1 MTTFR
6 ITPKGQFSLEASTR
20 FLEGFA
26 PAAFDGAQAPGHLHL
41 AFSVEGSWEDTVG
54 VCVRKTDK
62 FVIGE
67 IFGDAPRDAV
77 RQQIARILSLNVD
90 GSEFQAVGE
99 RDLVVGRL
107 QRSYPGLRP
116 VLFWSPYEPQPG
128 RSSVIASAFCR
139 PRASSSACPRDW
151 VRKSTFTDSD
161 YIASLLHSDS
171 ASIDGFPGLFERKI
185 EQLHVVARAALEGQ
199 LNATQLR
206 SRPRAEALAELKHL
220 PASATFRRTDS
231 RARRRRPR
239 PLLSQGATFEP
250 GDADAYGFEA
260 IPSVERLASIE
271 RMAPLPILGERAL
284 PYRARGSNLR
294 DIRRQGMRRPLA
306 A

>member
-77 RQQIARILSLNVD
+77 RQPIARILSLDVD
-90 GSEFQAVGE
+90 GSDFQAVGE

-107 QRSYPGLRP
+107 QHTYPGLRP
-116 VLFWSPYEPQPG
+116 VLFWSPYEATALAIIGHRIRTLQAARIKQRMSEGLGKEVDVQGQRLHGFYSTATRFDRQLSRLVRAQGRTVACG
-128 RSSVIASAFCR
+128 RSSGPGRPARRDATPGTASR
-139 PRASSSACPRDW
+139 RGPRGAQASSRH
-151 VRKSTFTDSD
+151 R
-161 YIASLLHSDS
+161 
-171 ASIDGFPGLFERKI
+171 
-185 EQLHVVARAALEGQ
+185 
-199 LNATQLR
+199 
-206 SRPRAEALAELKHL
+206 
-220 PASATFRRTDS
+220 
-231 RARRRRPR
+231 
-239 PLLSQGATFEP
+239 
-250 GDADAYGFEA
+250 
-260 IPSVERLASIE
+260 
-271 RMAPLPILGERAL
+271 
-284 PYRARGSNLR
+284 
-294 DIRRQGMRRPLA
+294 
-306 A
+306 

>member
-26 PAAFDGAQAPGHLHL
+26 PAAFDGAQAPGHLHV

-77 RQQIARILSLNVD
+77 RQQIARILSLDVD

-99 RDLVVGRL
+99 RDRVVGRL

-116 VLFWSPYEPQPG
+116 VLFWSPYEAAAWTIIGHRIRILQAARIKQRMSEG
-128 RSSVIASAFCR
+128 LGKEVDVHGQR
-139 PRASSSACPRDW
+139 
-151 VRKSTFTDSD
+151 
-161 YIASLLHSDS
+161 LHSFPTPQRL

-220 PASATFRRTDS
+220 PGVGDFFAELILVRGASDPDNFSRKKRRRTV
-231 RARRRRPR
+231 
-239 PLLSQGATFEP
+239 G
-250 GDADAYGFEA
+250 
-260 IPSVERLASIE
+260 
-271 RMAPLPILGERAL
+271 
-284 PYRARGSNLR
+284 
-294 DIRRQGMRRPLA
+294 
-306 A
+306 